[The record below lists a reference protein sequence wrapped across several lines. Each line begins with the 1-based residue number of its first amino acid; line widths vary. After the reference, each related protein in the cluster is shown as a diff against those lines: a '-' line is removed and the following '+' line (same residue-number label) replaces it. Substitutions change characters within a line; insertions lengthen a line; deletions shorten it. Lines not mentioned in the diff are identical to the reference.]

1 MLIVNIVDYRRCY
14 AKRFTFWM
22 VVMIGIIHKV
32 LFDVLKQAGGDDLV
46 EQVTE
51 SVGINSDEV
60 RISETYPDEEF
71 AQLFASALQ
80 ITQLPRAQVIDLYAD
95 AFLGY
100 AQELFPAFFAM
111 SDSAYDFLRRQPK
124 IHTSLSASLAC
135 DEEREKVE
143 QKFLL
148 VEESDGSLNLSYFS
162 KVGLCDLYHA
172 LAHKIAEHYGDE
184 ITISAETCGGGK
196 QCSLRLYF
204 NNPPA
209 NAMLSSCLLGYGR

>member
-1 MLIVNIVDYRRCY
+1 M
-14 AKRFTFWM
+14 
-22 VVMIGIIHKV
+22 
-32 LFDVLKQAGGDDLV
+32 Q
-46 EQVTE
+46 QVTKDA
-51 SVGINSDEV
+51 GINADEI

-71 AQLFASALQ
+71 GRLFTRVLD
-80 ITQLPRAQVIDLYAD
+80 ITQLPREQIIDMYAD
-95 AFLGY
+95 AFLAY

-111 SDSAYDFLRRQPK
+111 SDNAYEFLRRQPK
-124 IHTSLSASLAC
+124 IHTSLSASLVS

-143 QKFLL
+143 QKFSL
-148 VEESDGSLNLSYFS
+148 VEEDDGSLNLSYFS

-172 LAHKIAEHYGDE
+172 LAYKIAEHYGDE

-209 NAMLSSCLLGYGR
+209 SAMLSTCLLGYGR